1 MPANTSTS
9 ESAIRF
15 FRSGGHKHDGVS
27 SSLIDFSK
35 YSIFDFGTD
44 NTTSGQDAQRDITRQ
59 NNQNR
64 FNQYIANFISTQ
76 ILAPAGIELLENS
89 VRGVHIGA
97 NEITANN
104 IAANTITANEIASNT
119 ITAAELAI
127 NVVQVGDTIS
137 SSNYVLGTT
146 GWQIRSNGSAEFNN
160 NIIVRGQIEATSGN
174 FTGNINAGGTFAN
187 GSVSNG
193 AITGGSLTIGTDPN
207 VFKVY
212 SNGSMSLGDGTFLS
226 APFRVTNGGALTAAS
241 GSIGGWTISSTTLSG
256 GTTTL
261 YSNGYIVATGSSF
274 TDAIQTGGR
283 IVNGNNFGGYSS
295 GDFNTSIFQ
304 SYANGY
310 IKSILGS
317 VGGFT
322 ISSTNLVRGN
332 MTIDGALV
340 VKSGANGTIIQDNKI
355 YFKYNNSVAATM
367 EGYQS
372 TFNGLYTDVY
382 LWTAANCNLFN
393 IIPTVGANTNIRF
406 TGIPIVTGVAMV
418 RNAASGQIGVASSLR
433 ALKENITPIN
443 IGTTLIKKLKPVTYN
458 WRSNVLADETE
469 RYLKS
474 INTQYGFIVEEIEEI
489 DRGLVH
495 YSYNLHLGEDDEPDF
510 TDPKNFS
517 PQMYDSNGILS
528 IAVSAIKE
536 ILERLEVLESRQGV

>member
-1 MPANTSTS
+1 MPTSVS
-9 ESAIRF
+9 ESGIRF
-15 FRSGGHKHDGVS
+15 FRSGGHNHDGIS

-44 NTTSGQDAQRDITRQ
+44 NNTSGQDAQRDITRQ

-89 VRGVHIGA
+89 VRGIHIGA

-104 IAANTITANEIASNT
+104 IAANTITAAEIASNT

-137 SSNYVLGTT
+137 SNNYVLGTT

-160 NIIVRGQIEATSGN
+160 NIIVRGQIEASSGN

-212 SNGSMSLGDGTFLS
+212 SNGSMSLGNGTFLS
-226 APFRVTNGGALTAAS
+226 APFRVTNGGALTASS
-241 GSIGGWTISSTTLSG
+241 GSIGGWTIGSTTLSG
-256 GTTTL
+256 GATTL
-261 YSNGYIVATGSSF
+261 YSNGYIVATGASFSTSSYSGG
-274 TDAIQTGGR
+274 AINNSNIASGGSDQFR
-283 IVNGNNFGGYSS
+283 AW
-295 GDFNTSIFQ
+295 
-304 SYANGY
+304 ANGY
-310 IKSILGS
+310 ISSVLGDL
-317 VGGFT
+317 GGYT
-322 ISSTNLVRGN
+322 ISSGSLVKGN
-332 MTIDGALV
+332 MAMDGALT
-340 VKSGANGTIIQDNKI
+340 VKSGGNGTIIQDNKI
-355 YFKYNNSVAATM
+355 LFKYNNSTAATM

-382 LWTAANCNLFN
+382 LWTVANCNLFN
-393 IIPTVGANTNIRF
+393 IIPTAGANTNIRF

-418 RNAASGQIGVASSLR
+418 RNATSGQIGVASSLR
-433 ALKENITPIN
+433 ALKENIAPIN

-469 RYLKS
+469 KYLKS

-536 ILERLEVLESRQGV
+536 ILERLEVLESKQGV

>member
-137 SSNYVLGTT
+137 SNNYVLGTT

-174 FTGNINAGGTFAN
+174 FTGTINAGGTFAN

-212 SNGSMSLGDGTFLS
+212 SNGSMSLGNGTFLS
-226 APFRVTNGGALTAAS
+226 APFRVTNGGALTANS
-241 GSIGGWTISSTTLSG
+241 GNIGGWSISSTTLSG
-256 GTTTL
+256 GSTTL

-274 TDAIQTGGR
+274 TSASYGGGSITDANINAGA
-283 IVNGNNFGGYSS
+283 SA
-295 GDFNTSIFQ
+295 FN
-304 SYANGY
+304 ANGY
-310 IKSILGS
+310 IKSILGNLASFALGTNSFVQGS
-317 VGGFT
+317 VTLRNSVKVDDGTRLTDISGG
-322 ISSTNLVRGN
+322 IV
-332 MTIDGALV
+332 
-340 VKSGANGTIIQDNKI
+340 
-355 YFKYNNSVAATM
+355 YFKYTGVNAGSIAGGVDPFLGIRTITHTGSNFFDASPLFYIYNGGSNVSMFAQLPTGTGSNILYSSGQFVRAVSRREYKYDIQSVENAINKVKLLNPVTFKFRVNENS
-367 EGYQS
+367 S
-372 TFNGLYTDVY
+372 
-382 LWTAANCNLFN
+382 N
-393 IIPTVGANTNIRF
+393 II
-406 TGIPIVTGVAMV
+406 
-418 RNAASGQIGVASSLR
+418 
-433 ALKENITPIN
+433 K
-443 IGTTLIKKLKPVTYN
+443 
-458 WRSNVLADETE
+458 
-469 RYLKS
+469 YLKDND
-474 INTQYGFIVEEIEEI
+474 IKTGFIVEDVESV
-489 DRGLVH
+489 DRGLINYDHV
-495 YSYNLHLGEDDEPDF
+495 YENGPVNDSDFDNPSNFVASSYDINGIVSILTKAVQELIIKIENIEGV
-510 TDPKNFS
+510 
-517 PQMYDSNGILS
+517 MSNG
-528 IAVSAIKE
+528 A
-536 ILERLEVLESRQGV
+536 